1 MVENPTPAQ
10 KRMAVYLDGTWNT
23 IHDNT
28 NVWRLRALTA
38 RHGTDGLEQLVRTGH
53 AGRPEFSAG
62 MFGVGIDDILL
73 DAYEWLIENYNDSDE
88 LFIVGFSRGAFTAR
102 NLSGLISRCGLLC
115 AGAPLSI
122 KQLYDRYRKGMK
134 VPTLDH
140 LLNHYS
146 T

>member
-38 RHGTDGLEQLVRTGH
+38 RHGTDGLEQLVRTGR